1 MDRRDEDDARWAEL
15 RAQPRWC
22 VEDATWAVGA
32 WAASGETLASFG
44 EQHGVHP
51 ERLRRWRERLG
62 TTQTEI
68 IPTVGTGGG
77 LAAPTVALVP
87 VTIRSTA
94 LPAMEGNEGTVV
106 VTAGGVR
113 IAIRDASTTSPDWV
127 ARLLVQLSAAVAS

>member
-1 MDRRDEDDARWAEL
+1 MS
-15 RAQPRWC
+15 
-22 VEDATWAVGA
+22 A

-44 EQHGVHP
+44 ERHGVHP

-62 TTQTEI
+62 TTQTE
-68 IPTVGTGGG
+68 TRLMAGTARGP
-77 LAAPTVALVP
+77 AAPAVALVP
-87 VTIRSTA
+87 VTVRSAA
-94 LPAMEGNEGTVV
+94 LPAMEGSEGAVV